1 MKRSE
6 LKALIKPI
14 VKECIQESLLEDG
27 VLSKVISEV
36 AVGLSS
42 TSQPIVEA
50 KTPSVQPQPQKQSFG
65 EKRESE
71 ALKNLKEQRQKMLD
85 AIGRDSL
92 NGVNVFEGTDPLSSV
107 GDPARN
113 GTPQGALSGVDPR
126 DPGVDIS
133 DLAGIFGDTWRVIK
147 NG

>member
-1 MKRSE
+1 MRKSD
-6 LKALIKPI
+6 LKKLIKPI

-42 TSQPIVEA
+42 TETITEQPKKEVA
-50 KTPSVQPQPQKQSFG
+50 TSTASR
-65 EKRESE
+65 RESE
-71 ALKNLKEQRQKMLD
+71 ALANLKEQRQKMLD
-85 AIGRDSL
+85 AIGKDSM
-92 NGVNVFEGTDPLSSV
+92 NGVNVFEGTDPLLSS
-107 GDPARN
+107 GSSDGSPS
-113 GTPQGALSGVDPR
+113 GALDGVDPR

-133 DLAGIFGDTWRVIK
+133 DLEGIFGDTWRVIK

>member
-1 MKRSE
+1 MRKSD
-6 LKALIKPI
+6 LKKLIKPI

-42 TSQPIVEA
+42 TESIVE
-50 KTPSVQPQPQKQSFG
+50 QPKK
-65 EKRESE
+65 EMTTTTVNRRESE
-71 ALKNLKEQRQKMLD
+71 ALANLKEQRQKMLD
-85 AIGRDSL
+85 AIGRDSM
-92 NGVNVFEGTDPLSSV
+92 NGVNIFEGTDPISSS
-107 GDPARN
+107 GDIGSTGPAS
-113 GTPQGALSGVDPR
+113 ALSGVDPK

-133 DLAGIFGDTWRVIK
+133 DLAGIFGDTWKVIK

>member
-1 MKRSE
+1 MRKSD
-6 LKALIKPI
+6 LKKLIKPI

-42 TSQPIVEA
+42 TESIVE
-50 KTPSVQPQPQKQSFG
+50 QPKK
-65 EKRESE
+65 EMTTTTVNRRESE
-71 ALKNLKEQRQKMLD
+71 ALANLKEQRQKMLD
-85 AIGRDSL
+85 AIGRDSM
-92 NGVNVFEGTDPLSSV
+92 NGVNVFEGSDPISSA
-107 GDPARN
+107 GDAHGAN
-113 GTPQGALSGVDPR
+113 NPQGALSGVDPR

-133 DLAGIFGDTWRVIK
+133 NLAGIFGDTWKVIK